1 MSEGQLEKTM
11 LDFVARKF
19 DILLATTIIE
29 NGIDIPSV
37 NTILIDRADTFGLS
51 QLYQLRGRVGR
62 SDKAAYCYLVIEPGS
77 ALTEIARQ
85 RLATIREFCDLG
97 AGFRIA
103 AKDLEIRG
111 AGNFLGAE
119 QSGHIAA
126 VGLEMYLDLLEEA
139 MRSLQGGEVP
149 AERAVTISLG
159 LDLSIPAA
167 YLPEESLRMALYKRI
182 ARARD
187 DAELA
192 EIGREVGDRFGTPPP
207 AIAHLVAYGR
217 LRRRAERL
225 AIKSIEKKASGYRVA
240 FDAESRIEPGRL
252 LGLLRA
258 VPGATAS
265 PTGVV
270 SLPPDWTVERL
281 VDFLDAV
288 IARQAA

>member
-1 MSEGQLEKTM
+1 MSEGGLERTM
-11 LDFVARKF
+11 LDFVARKY

-37 NTILIDRADTFGLS
+37 NTIVIDRADTFGLS

-62 SDKAAYCYLVIEPGS
+62 SDKAAYCFLVIEPDA
-77 ALTEIARQ
+77 ALTETARQ

-126 VGLEMYLDLLEEA
+126 VGLEMYLDLLDEA
-139 MRSLQGGEVP
+139 MRQIKGEEVLP
-149 AERAVTISLG
+149 ERTVTISLG
-159 LDLSIPAA
+159 SDLSIPAA
-167 YLPEESLRMALYKRI
+167 YLPEESLRLALYKRI

-187 DAELA
+187 DAEIR
-192 EIGREVGDRFGTPPP
+192 EIARETEDRFGPPP
-207 AIAHLVAYGR
+207 AAVANLIDYGR

-225 AIKSIEKKASGYRVA
+225 AIKSIERRRAGYRLV
-240 FDAESRIEPGRL
+240 FDDESRAEPGRVVA
-252 LGLLRA
+252 LLRGKE
-258 VPGATAS
+258 GASVS

-270 SLPPDWTVERL
+270 SLPGDWNVEK
-281 VDFLDAV
+281 VMAFLDALLE
-288 IARQAA
+288 AA